1 MKLDKEFY
9 RLPLR
14 FEAERLA
21 AEVLQFEEAEWR
33 AHPQGHAGNTAIP
46 LVSVDGG
53 INDAV
58 SGPMAPTPFLAR
70 CPYLRQVLAS
80 LGTVVGRSRLMRIA
94 GESDATPHVDSSY
107 YWRHHVRVH
116 VPAVTYPEVRFLCGE
131 KEVHMA
137 AGEAW
142 IFDTWRI
149 HNVINPRKEPRIHLV
164 VDTVGSPGFWEMLEG
179 KRKKARAVHFQPEA
193 GGPLELETKNFPLVM
208 TPWEQELLM
217 EEMFASLDREAQA
230 RAKPLR
236 EDARELQWRW
246 RSLWARFGDE
256 PAGWERFRTAAE
268 EFNSTLEGYTGKY
281 QLTNQMDMVEA
292 LRQAV
297 VRPALNLELAERN
310 GSGQVSEAMPAVP
323 PEPLARA
330 LPRGPFDQPVFIVGA
345 PRSGGTMLFEL
356 LARSPGFVTIG
367 GESHHLFEGIEKLR
381 PDKRKFHSN
390 RLTEKDADA
399 ETATRLKAGFLAE
412 MRTSEGHPVE
422 SAGAVSLLEKTP
434 KNALRIPFLR
444 AVFPQARFIFLYR
457 DPRENISSILDAW
470 RSGGFVTYPGLPE
483 WKGEPWSLALIPGW
497 KKLKGRPL
505 AEVATAQWTAI
516 NAQILADL
524 EAIPRE
530 QWCAISYAEVLADP
544 QAAAAR
550 LCDFAGAPWTETLS
564 GELPLS
570 RHTLTP
576 PAADKWR
583 KNEREMAPFLPRTE
597 EIAQKVRTVLEAA
610 IPRVPSAP
618 LPAPVELNSVHTENL
633 PHLLR
638 ELGISLLVTT
648 YQAGRLIVMR
658 EQEGTLNTHF
668 RTFFSPMGMAYDGH
682 RLAVAAKREI
692 CHFVNQPEVAPK
704 LPPVNTHDCAF
715 MPRASH
721 HTGDIRIH
729 EIAYAGEELWAVN
742 TRFSCLCTFDAGH
755 SFTPRWRPPFVT
767 ALAPEDRCH
776 LNGLAMVDGA
786 PTYVTC
792 LGATDTPGGWRENKA
807 RGGCLLHVPS
817 GDIVA
822 GELCMPHSPRLYGG
836 HLWLLES
843 GEGTLSRL
851 DPKTGRTETIARM
864 PGFTRGLDFFGPY
877 AFVGLSQV
885 REKATFSGL
894 PLTERLPEHERG
906 CGVWVVDL
914 RSGAIVAFLQ
924 FQSGV
929 QEIFAIQVLPGI
941 TQPDIVTDDE
951 EILDSS
957 FVLPE
962 SSLPDVPRALISK

>member
-1 MKLDKEFY
+1 
-9 RLPLR
+9 
-14 FEAERLA
+14 
-21 AEVLQFEEAEWR
+21 
-33 AHPQGHAGNTAIP
+33 
-46 LVSVDGG
+46 
-53 INDAV
+53 
-58 SGPMAPTPFLAR
+58 
-70 CPYLRQVLAS
+70 
-80 LGTVVGRSRLMRIA
+80 MRIA

-116 VPAVTYPEVRFLCGE
+116 VPAVTWPEVRFLCGE

-149 HNVINPRKEPRIHLV
+149 HNVINPRVEPRIHLV
-164 VDTVGSPGFWEMLEG
+164 VDTVGSPAFWEMLEG
-179 KRKKARAVHFQPEA
+179 KRRKARMVRFEPGKEES
-193 GGPLELETKNFPLVM
+193 LELEARNFPVVM
-208 TPWEQELLM
+208 TPWEQELLVA
-217 EEMFASLDREAQA
+217 EMFASLDREMRAA
-230 RAKPLR
+230 AKPVR
-236 EDARELQWRW
+236 EAARGLQWQW

-256 PAGWERFRTAAE
+256 PAGWEHFRAAAE
-268 EFNSTLEGYTGKY
+268 GFNTALAGYTGKY
-281 QLTNQMDMVEA
+281 WLTNQMDLVEA

-297 VRPALNLELAERN
+297 VRPAMSLELAERN
-310 GSGQVSEAMPAVP
+310 GAVP
-323 PEPLARA
+323 GKGAHPALAPEPAA
-330 LPRGPFDQPVFIVGA
+330 KGLPPGPFEQPVFIVGA

-356 LARSPGFVTIG
+356 LARSPGFATIG

-381 PDKRKFHSN
+381 PDRRKDHSN

-399 ETATRLKAGFLAE
+399 ETAALLQAGFLAE
-412 MRTSEGHPVE
+412 MRTSEGHPVQ
-422 SAGAVSLLEKTP
+422 AGSAVSLLEKTP

-444 AVFPQARFIFLYR
+444 AIFPQARFIFLYR
-457 DPRENISSILDAW
+457 DPRENISSIIEAW
-470 RSGGFVTYPGLPE
+470 RSGGFVTYPGLPG

-497 KKLKGRPL
+497 RKLNGRAL

-516 NAQILADL
+516 NGQILADM

-530 QWCAISYAEVLADP
+530 QWCAISYGEVLADP

-550 LCDFAGAPWTETLS
+550 LCAFAGVPWTETIS
-564 GELPLS
+564 GQLPLS

-576 PAADKWR
+576 PAVDKWR
-583 KNEREMAPFLPRTE
+583 KNEREMAPFLPRTG
-597 EIAQKVRTVLEAA
+597 EIAHKMPAVLEAA
-610 IPRVPSAP
+610 SPRSRVASPPAP
-618 LPAPVELNSVHTENL
+618 PAPPAPVELHSVHTENL

-658 EQEGTLNTHF
+658 EQEGALNTHF

-682 RLAVAAKREI
+682 RLAVATKREI
-692 CHFVNQPEVAPK
+692 CYFVNQPEVAPR
-704 LPPVNTHDCAF
+704 LPPANTHDCAF

-755 SFTPRWRPPFVT
+755 SFSPRWRPSFVT

-792 LGATDTPGGWRENKA
+792 LGATDTPGGWRPEKA

-817 GDIVA
+817 GETVA
-822 GELCMPHSPRLYGG
+822 RGLCMPHSPRLHGG

-843 GEGTLSRL
+843 GEGTLSRV
-851 DPKTGRTETIARM
+851 DPGTGRTETIARM

-877 AFVGLSQV
+877 AFIGLSQV
-885 REKATFSGL
+885 REKATFGGL

-914 RSGAIVAFLQ
+914 RSGAIVAYLQ
-924 FQSGV
+924 FQGGV

-941 TQPDIVTDDE
+941 TQPDIVTDE
-951 EILDSS
+951 EELLDSS

-962 SSLPDVPRALISK
+962 SSLQDVPRALIAK